1 MLKLKEIKECRVCR
15 GSALVDVLDLGMQPW
30 GNDFRNEP
38 YTAQQYPL
46 QAVFC
51 KECSTF
57 QIKHN
62 VPKEIMYADHTYLS
76 GANKSMEKHF
86 LSISKKASTIH
97 NPGASFVVDIGS
109 NDGTL
114 LSTYKKLG
122 LNVLGVEPCEKI
134 SKKAIDTGIPTIIDF
149 FNEKIA
155 IDIINNY
162 GKADIISAANVFYHV
177 EELHDIADGIKK
189 LLADDGVFIVQ
200 GTYLPNLI
208 QNNEF
213 DIIYHEHLLYYRV
226 ENLNHLLRMHGLEI
240 FDIEFADVH
249 GGSFVSY
256 ISHVNSREIMPSVKK
271 SIQIER
277 EKNFHKIDPYIKFA
291 KRVKDLK
298 SSIKDLLIK
307 LKSEGY
313 TIYAYGA
320 PVKGTVMLNYCDIN
334 SSIIDYAAE
343 VNNEKIGKYI
353 PGADIPVKDE
363 ASLEE
368 PDFYFLLSWN
378 FLDQFKESDMFKSG
392 KRKFILPIPEPRI
405 ISK

>member
-1 MLKLKEIKECRVCR
+1 MLKLKEIKECRVCKS
-15 GSALVDVLDLGMQPW
+15 SALVDVLDLGMQPW

-38 YTAQQYPL
+38 LTAKQYPL

-51 KECSTF
+51 EDCSTF

-86 LSISKKASTIH
+86 LGVSKKASTTH
-97 NPGASFVVDIGS
+97 NPGAKFVVDIGS

-114 LSTYKKLG
+114 LNTYKKLG

-134 SKKAIDTGIPTIIDF
+134 SKKAIDIGIPTIIDF

-155 IDIINNY
+155 VDIINNH

-177 EELHDIADGIKK
+177 EELHDIAKGIKK
-189 LLADDGVFIVQ
+189 LLADDGIFIVQ

-226 ENLNHLLRMHGLEI
+226 ENLNHLLSMHGLEI

-256 ISHVNSREIMPSVKK
+256 ISHTNSREIMPSVKK

-291 KRVKDLK
+291 KRVEYLK
-298 SSIKDLLIK
+298 SSIKDFLIN
-307 LKSEGY
+307 LKSEGN

-320 PVKGTVMLNYCDIN
+320 PVKGTVMLNYCGIN

-343 VNNEKIGKYI
+343 VNPEKIGKYI
-353 PGADIPVKDE
+353 PGADILVKDE
-363 ASLEE
+363 VNLKE

-378 FLDQFKESDMFKSG
+378 FLDQFKKSDIFKSG

-405 ISK
+405 ISE